1 MFPTSEKYRLIAKEK
16 TILNITASTVI
27 IIWTVIITGLCIWA
41 IKNTKDQTN
50 NLLKFQSRAFFQEIV
65 TVRSWNASHGGVY
78 VPVTSK
84 TQPNLYLED
93 NKRDVITKSG
103 LKLTKIN
110 PAYMTRQIGEI
121 AEQKKIVWF
130 HITSAKPI
138 RPANAADQWELD
150 ALKSFASGASESS
163 EFIKNEEK
171 KTLFRYMAPLW
182 VEAACLKCH
191 SIQGYKKNELRGGIS
206 VTVLADPILAIEKD
220 TIGKS
225 IIAYFCI
232 WIVGLLGIYFGYRLL
247 KIEETRRIGII
258 SELQESLS
266 KVKTLSGL
274 LPICS
279 HCKKIRDGKGYWSQI
294 ESYIQKHSD
303 AEFSHSICQECAKKY
318 YPDFSI

>member
-121 AEQKKIVWF
+121 AEQKK
-130 HITSAKPI
+130 
-138 RPANAADQWELD
+138 
-150 ALKSFASGASESS
+150 
-163 EFIKNEEK
+163 
-171 KTLFRYMAPLW
+171 
-182 VEAACLKCH
+182 
-191 SIQGYKKNELRGGIS
+191 
-206 VTVLADPILAIEKD
+206 
-220 TIGKS
+220 
-225 IIAYFCI
+225 
-232 WIVGLLGIYFGYRLL
+232 
-247 KIEETRRIGII
+247 
-258 SELQESLS
+258 
-266 KVKTLSGL
+266 
-274 LPICS
+274 
-279 HCKKIRDGKGYWSQI
+279 
-294 ESYIQKHSD
+294 
-303 AEFSHSICQECAKKY
+303 
-318 YPDFSI
+318 